1 LKSFHFCFILNL
13 AKVFYFIDFLN
24 GMARK
29 KFPKSI
35 RKFIRKE
42 KTRIR
47 REISDLKEQK
57 KAIEKLYQQIIS
69 KISS

>member
-1 LKSFHFCFILNL
+1 
-13 AKVFYFIDFLN
+13 
-24 GMARK
+24 MTRK

>member
-1 LKSFHFCFILNL
+1 
-13 AKVFYFIDFLN
+13 
-24 GMARK
+24 MTRK

-42 KTRIR
+42 KARIR
-47 REISDLKEQK
+47 REISDLKGQK